1 MFIVKEL
8 ENSDARCGCVNTN
21 FADIKSAQDFMR
33 AQFEKSKNLLGG
45 TYAEEEQENICSE
58 EQQWATIS
66 PTSAHIQVG
75 LDAYDWEIEED
86 SKWVSKEAEPEGFIV
101 YGCTVDNENGNLIPF
116 TPVYAKTEDEAK
128 AVMKKMYLDELANRG
143 LADNNACDEQDAACP
158 GGCLYGTG
166 AEIWDFT
173 EYAFNC
179 LVNVVHF
186 SYCPISSKKDESV

>member
-86 SKWVSKEAEPEGFIV
+86 SDWVNKNDGPNGFVVTGSTINGSNGDIIPVVPVFAATEKEAREV
-101 YGCTVDNENGNLIPF
+101 L
-116 TPVYAKTEDEAK
+116 
-128 AVMKKMYLDELANRG
+128 KKMYMHELENLG
-143 LADNNACDEQDAACP
+143 LEDNNACDENDESCP
-158 GGCLYGTG
+158 GGYLTDCEADIWNYTEHTYG
-166 AEIWDFT
+166 
-173 EYAFNC
+173 
-179 LVNVVHF
+179 LVNVAHF
-186 SYCPISSKKDESV
+186 SYFPLAGQKGVSV